1 MKKILSIA
9 LIAAL
14 VVASAFAGFGESY
27 ATLDLG
33 FDLDSKTY
41 GFVNKNQVKYSMSFE
56 LGADAAEKSGEADLR
71 AAIAAEFGANIK
83 VADTAVSF
91 DTVTLKI
98 TKADILYKDFVRVG
112 ILDAGSS
119 STYATAYYPVDETKP
134 VSSTNKLVDAISGV
148 SGVDGFNFT
157 VYGVEGGFGFTGN
170 ADTEKYNVLAHAAT
184 TVNVSDVAVDVA
196 AGTLLT
202 DADKTFVAAAKATF
216 EKDKISAKAALDFQV
231 KNEKAGVEFAA
242 NAKYSPVTV
251 DVYFVSLDSFETVK
265 LDAKVAAVL
274 PVEPVT
280 LTAYAD
286 ARDITVEGRELGL
299 GLNAKAVVDKFTLVG
314 DVKAKVL
321 VAKDVTVSADA
332 TYNAGAYTANAK
344 LTVGMNY
351 ADDFKVTS
359 IAPEVSVSSD
369 KVIDGATVSLGWTGA
384 EFADAAAEKA
394 NGKINA
400 QVKISL

>member
-14 VVASAFAGFGESY
+14 FVASAFAGFGESY

-33 FDLDSKTY
+33 FDLDSKNY
-41 GFVNKNQVKYSMSFE
+41 GFANGQQVKYSMSFE
-56 LGADAAEKSGEADLR
+56 LGADAAEKAGEADLR
-71 AAIAAEFGANIK
+71 AEIGAEFGAKIK
-83 VADTAVSF
+83 ISDTTVGF
-91 DTVTLKI
+91 DTVTLKL
-98 TKADILYKDFVRVG
+98 TKANILYKDVLRVG

-119 STYATAYYPVDETKP
+119 KTYATAYYPVDETKP
-134 VSSTNKLVDAISGV
+134 VSSSNPLVSVIGGV
-148 SGVDGFNFT
+148 SGVAGFNFT
-157 VYGVEGGFGFTGN
+157 TYGVDGGFGLVGN
-170 ADTEKYNVLAHAAT
+170 TDNETYKVLAHAAT
-184 TVNVSDVAVDVA
+184 TVKTGDVAVDVA

-286 ARDITVEGRELGL
+286 ARDITVEDRELGL
-299 GLNAKAVVDKFTLVG
+299 GLNANAVVDKFTLVG

-321 VAKDVTVSADA
+321 VAKDVTVSADV
-332 TYNAGAYTANAK
+332 TYNAGAYKANAK

-384 EFADAAAEKA
+384 DFAEGVEK

>member
-33 FDLDSKTY
+33 FDLDSKDY
-41 GFVNKNQVKYSMSFE
+41 GFDNNDQVKYSMSFE

-184 TVNVSDVAVDVA
+184 TVNVSDVA

-242 NAKYSPVTV
+242 NAKYSTVTV

-286 ARDITVEGRELGL
+286 ARDITVEDRELGL
-299 GLNAKAVVDKFTLVG
+299 GLNANAVVDKLTLVG

-321 VAKDVTVSADA
+321 VAKDVTVSASA
-332 TYNAGAYTANAK
+332 TYNAGAYKANAK

-369 KVIDGATVSLGWTGA
+369 KVIDGATISLGWTGA
-384 EFADAAAEKA
+384 DFAEGVEK